1 MDLKSEFCSICGERQ
16 PKVEPKVEV
25 KNEEPANAQDA
36 NVIEI
41 NNVDENNNGENQM

>member
-1 MDLKSEFCSICGERQ
+1 MELNSEFCSNCGEKQ